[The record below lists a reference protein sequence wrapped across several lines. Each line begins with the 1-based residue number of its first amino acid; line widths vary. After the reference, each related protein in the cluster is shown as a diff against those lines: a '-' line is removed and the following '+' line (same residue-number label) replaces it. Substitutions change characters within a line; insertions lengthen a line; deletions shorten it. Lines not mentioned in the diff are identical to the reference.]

1 MLKSRGTS
9 PLLSLEGITKSFGG
23 LAALKSVD
31 LELFP
36 GETVGLVG
44 DNGAGKSTLIK
55 ILSGVLAPDSGRL
68 ILAGKPIDFRTYNV
82 RKARQMGIETVYQDR
97 SLGEKQPLWRNVF
110 VGRPVTNKLGFI
122 RVQERK
128 RATMEILQHH
138 VGLRGTGITPDAPIK
153 HLSGGERQGLAIGR
167 AMYFDAGII
176 ILDEPTT
183 ALSLKEVDKVLTF
196 VGGIHRQN
204 KACVYISHNMGH
216 VYRVAHR
223 IVMLDRGRIV
233 GEYAKTSLSLEELG
247 AKLVQIQAVTEGQT
261 Q

>member
-1 MLKSRGTS
+1 MPKSRGTS
-9 PLLSLEGITKSFGG
+9 PLLSLEGISKSFDG

-68 ILAGKPIDFRTYNV
+68 IIAGKQVDFRTYNV
-82 RKARQMGIETVYQDR
+82 RKARQMGIETVYQDC

-110 VGRPVTNKLGFI
+110 VGRPVNNRLGFI

-128 RATMEILQHH
+128 RATMEILRQH
-138 VGLRGTGITPDAPIK
+138 VGLHGTGITHDARIR

-167 AMYFDAGII
+167 AMYFDADII

-196 VGGIHRQN
+196 VGDIHRRD

-223 IVMLDRGRIV
+223 IVMLDRGKIV
-233 GEYAKTSLSLEELG
+233 GEYSKTSLSLEELG
-247 AKLVQIQAVTEGQT
+247 AKLIQIQSVAEGET
-261 Q
+261 I